1 MILKQF
7 QQAIFPLIMA
17 ISHSA
22 LRCTLVCLCSVLTSA
37 YCSASITI
45 AVLTDSPTERGNFS
59 ALGDQFTAEN
69 PDIGL
74 NFIAYR
80 SPEYKVLV
88 SEWLAKRA
96 GPDVFF
102 WHGGE
107 RLQQFV
113 RGGLVANLDDM
124 WQDSD
129 FSRQFTPALTDL
141 VSYHDSKYA
150 VPISYYHWGFF
161 YKKSL
166 FRRLNLAT
174 PTSWQDF
181 LHVCATLKQHN
192 INPIAIGSMDPWTVA
207 AWFDYL
213 NLRLNGNDFHQALLR
228 GEIEFTDQ
236 RVVHVFEYWQ
246 KLLKNDYFLQGHEKL
261 NWNEALPF
269 IFRELSGFTLIG
281 NFAATRL
288 PDSMQ
293 EEIGFFPFPQINP
306 SVGQTEEAPTD
317 VFFINAKTKNLAHA
331 KRFMQFVA
339 RADVQA
345 QYNNY
350 AAGFPAN
357 INAETS
363 LNYFNAIGYELLK
376 NADSL
381 SQFFDRQTPDVFSK
395 PAMALMVAFMLN
407 MDVAN
412 TVQQLE
418 VLRHEHLLADEKDA
432 F

>member
-1 MILKQF
+1 MILKYSKQTVF
-7 QQAIFPLIMA
+7 RLLVAA
-17 ISHSA
+17 TRVT
-22 LRCTLVCLCSVLTSA
+22 LRRRLGLLFCVLLCAQT
-37 YCSASITI
+37 SASITI
-45 AVLTDSPTERGNFS
+45 AVLTDSPTERHNFS
-59 ALGDQFTAEN
+59 AIGDQFTTEN
-69 PDIGL
+69 PDIGM
-74 NFIAYR
+74 NVIAYR

-113 RGGLVANLDDM
+113 RAGLVANLDDM

-129 FSRQFTPALTDL
+129 FSRQFTQALTDL
-141 VSYHDSKYA
+141 VSYQDSKYA

-161 YKKSL
+161 YKRSL
-166 FRRLNLAT
+166 FKQLGIAA
-174 PTSWQDF
+174 PKSWQDF
-181 LHVCATLKQHN
+181 LNVCATLKQHN
-192 INPIAIGSMDPWTVA
+192 INPIAIGSKEPWTVA

-213 NLRLNGNDFHQALLR
+213 NLRINGNEFHQTLLR
-228 GEIEFTDQ
+228 GEIAFTEQ
-236 RVVHVFEYWQ
+236 RVIQVFEHWQ
-246 KLLKNDYFLQGHEKL
+246 TLLKNGYFLHGHEEL

-269 IFRELSGFTLIG
+269 IYREMSGFTLIG

-288 PDSMQ
+288 PVSMQ
-293 EEIGFFPFPQINP
+293 EEIGFFAFPQINP
-306 SVGQTEEAPTD
+306 SVGQVEEAPTD
-317 VFFINAKTKNLAHA
+317 VFFINAKTTNLAHA

-339 RADVQA
+339 RADVQE

-357 INAETS
+357 INAETTLS
-363 LNYFNAIGYELLK
+363 YFNAIGYDLLK

-381 SQFFDRQTPDVFSK
+381 SQFFDRQTPDAFSK
-395 PAMALMVAFMLN
+395 PAMEVMAAFMLN
-407 MDVAN
+407 MDVTS

>member
-1 MILKQF
+1 MIVKYVKQTVF
-7 QQAIFPLIMA
+7 SLLMA
-17 ISHSA
+17 TSQSA
-22 LRCTLVCLCSVLTSA
+22 LRCLLFYLFLAFISSQSL
-37 YCSASITI
+37 ASITI
-45 AVLTDSPTERGNFS
+45 AVLTDSPTERFNFS
-59 ALGDQFTAEN
+59 AIGDQFTAEN

-74 NFIAYR
+74 NVVAYR
-80 SPEYKVLV
+80 SPEYKILV
-88 SEWLAKRA
+88 SEWLVKRA

-107 RLQQFV
+107 RLKQFV
-113 RGGLVANLDDM
+113 RAGLVASLDDL
-124 WQDSD
+124 WQDSA

-166 FRRLNLAT
+166 FHRLGITA
-174 PTSWQDF
+174 PKSWQDF
-181 LHVCATLKQHN
+181 LTICATLKQHN
-192 INPIAIGSMDPWTVA
+192 INPIAIGSKEPWTVA

-213 NLRLNGNDFHQALLR
+213 NLRINGNDFHQALLR
-228 GEIEFTDQ
+228 GEIAFTDQ
-236 RVVHVFEYWQ
+236 RVIQVFEHWQ
-246 KLLKNDYFLQGHEKL
+246 RLLKNGYFLPGHEAL

-269 IFRELSGFTLIG
+269 IFREMSGFTLIG

-293 EEIGFFPFPQINP
+293 EEIGFFPFPPITRGI
-306 SVGQTEEAPTD
+306 GQTEEAPTD
-317 VFFINAKTKNLAHA
+317 VFFINAKTTNLAHA

-339 RADVQA
+339 RADVQE
-345 QYNNY
+345 QYNNS

-357 INAETS
+357 INAETA

-381 SQFFDRQTPDVFSK
+381 SQFFDRQTPDAFST
-395 PAMALMVAFMLN
+395 PAMALMTEFMLK
-407 MDVAN
+407 MDVTA
-412 TVQQLE
+412 TVNQLE
-418 VLRHEHLLADEKDA
+418 MLRQQHLLGKENDD